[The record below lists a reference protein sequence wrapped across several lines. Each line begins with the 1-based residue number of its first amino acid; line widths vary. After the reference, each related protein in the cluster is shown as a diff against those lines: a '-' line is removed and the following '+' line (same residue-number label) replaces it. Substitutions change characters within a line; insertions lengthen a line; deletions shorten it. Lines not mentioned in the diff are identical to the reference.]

1 MKEQKISAGSY
12 ELNTFLQG
20 GYETDIITTIY
31 GPGGSGKSNFCIIVA
46 TSQAR
51 KGNKVI
57 FIDTEGGFSSERFK
71 QIHQGTKE
79 EIEKSLQNIFLL
91 KPTSFAEQEKAFDQM
106 LKHVK
111 QETISLIII
120 DSIAMLYRLEL
131 GDAIQSNDSEK
142 ISTVNRKLAKQLR
155 ALNEIARKQNIPV
168 IVTNQVYSQ
177 FLPATS
183 DHRQATSD
191 GTLERSVSM
200 VGGDL
205 LKYWS
210 KCLIELKGYNNKRK
224 IILKKHRSLPVK
236 ELAFEI
242 TRTGIR
248 KRGLF

>member
-1 MKEQKISAGSY
+1 MKKESKISAGSFD
-12 ELNTFLQG
+12 LNNFLFG
-20 GYETDIITTIY
+20 GYETDIITTLY
-31 GPGGSGKSNFCIIVA
+31 GPGGSGKSNFCILTA
-46 TSQAR
+46 TSQAQ

-71 QIHQGTKE
+71 QIHGGAYE

-91 KPTSFAEQEKAFDQM
+91 KPTSFEEQEKSFAQM
-106 LKHVK
+106 LKYVK
-111 QETISLIII
+111 RENISLIII

-131 GDAIQSNDSEK
+131 GEAISSNDSEK
-142 ISTVNRKLAKQLR
+142 ISIVNRKLANQLR
-155 ALNEIARKQNIPV
+155 TLNEIARKQNIPV
-168 IVTNQVYSQ
+168 IVTNQVYASFTENREDQ
-177 FLPATS
+177 NS
-183 DHRQATSD
+183 
-191 GTLERSVSM
+191 ERRVSM

-210 KCLIELKGYNNKRK
+210 KCLIELKNNYGKRK

-242 TRTGIR
+242 INEGIR